1 MASLWPI
8 PLSSESPRHVMPL
21 SMSLPTALN
30 SRHHPATLHYG
41 DGEFAVLGSG
51 DHVVC
56 AISGAQIGL
65 LDLRY
70 WSVERQQAYAGPLEY
85 MAAERDA

>member
-1 MASLWPI
+1 
-8 PLSSESPRHVMPL
+8 MPV
-21 SMSLPTALN
+21 SMTVPTALN
-30 SRHHPATLHYG
+30 PSQRPATLHYG
-41 DGEFAVLGSG
+41 DGEFAVLGAG

-56 AISGAQIGL
+56 AISGAQIAL
-65 LDLRY
+65 TALRY